1 MDWISTPILLAICGF
16 AGGMVLGLAAR
27 LGRFCTLGAIE
38 DAVLLSDTRRARAW
52 LVAIATAIVGANL
65 VGLAGFADFSNSFY
79 LSNHVNLPA
88 AIFGGLMFGVGMA
101 LAGTCA
107 YGALAR
113 IGGGDLR
120 AMVMIIVLAISAYA
134 ALNGI
139 TAAARVGLFA
149 PMTIDLGRDQGIA
162 NILADTV
169 PGLSPYVV
177 GLAIAAVLAWLAFRD
192 PGFRQSR
199 TLILGGFG
207 VGLAV
212 SFGWLATGL
221 IGADPFDPKPLESYT
236 FVRPVGDSLI
246 YLMTYTGASIKFGIG
261 ATFGVVAGSLSG
273 ALYQGRIRWEACDDP
288 RELRRQILGAFFMG
302 TGGVLALG
310 CSVGQGVSA
319 MSVLSL
325 TAPVVLTSIV
335 VGAWLTIGWLVEGS
349 ALSGPKDM
357 VQRFVY
363 PRVAEPG
370 E

>member
-1 MDWISTPILLAICGF
+1 MDWVSTPVLIAVCGF

-52 LVAIATAIVGANL
+52 LVAIATAIVGTNL
-65 VGLAGFADFSNSFY
+65 VVLAGVGDLSGSFY
-79 LSNHVNLPA
+79 LSSHINLPA
-88 AIFGGLMFGVGMA
+88 AILGGLMFGVGMA

-120 AMVMIIVLAISAYA
+120 ALVMIIVLAISAYA

-149 PMTIDLGRDQGIA
+149 PLTLDLGRDQGIA
-162 NILADTV
+162 NILADII
-169 PGLSPYVV
+169 PGLSAPIVA
-177 GLAIAAVLAWLAFRD
+177 LAIAAILAWIAFRD
-192 PGFRQSR
+192 RSFRQNR

-207 VGLAV
+207 VGIAV
-212 SFGWLATGL
+212 SFGWLATSV
-221 IGADPFDPKPLESYT
+221 IGADPFNPQQIESYT

-246 YLMTYTGASIKFGIG
+246 YLMTYTGASIEFGIG
-261 ATFGVVAGSLSG
+261 ATFGVVAGSLAG

-310 CSVGQGVSA
+310 CSIGQGVSA
-319 MSVLSL
+319 MSVLAL
-325 TAPVVLTSIV
+325 TAPVVVVSIV

-349 ALSGPKDM
+349 ALSGPKEIFH
-357 VQRFVY
+357 RLVY
-363 PRVAEPG
+363 PGVAESG